1 MQPPAHPI
9 PGEQHQSLWLLYWN
23 HIKNKS
29 GKSLDQM
36 KFETAFK
43 IAYLRALIRAEKE
56 QEKDQEIDENKQR
69 E

>member
-1 MQPPAHPI
+1 M
-9 PGEQHQSLWLLYWN
+9 EESTLYRLFKPSE
-23 HIKNKS
+23 HKS

-43 IAYLRALIRAEKE
+43 IAYLRALIRAEKDE
-56 QEKDQEIDENKQR
+56 EIDENRQC